1 MAVLWTSSSCFFPS
15 RFSSLLRVVLSLR
28 GIPYCRYSSYFLVLG
43 ILVVLPY
50 GLYLVRPYVVTELG
64 SLHRH
69 VRNRLHRAVGRVSRS
84 RLSTSSRPLLP
95 CTFLLSATESTCSSM
110 AWGSTVFG
118 VAWLVNSF
126 EARKGVLWLLESC
139 QQIRTGWCCVVST
152 RLKPRGLAKP
162 PRVSPLHVSSLGFF
176 PAHIKGRSG
185 SKSPAEFGV
194 RSFKPVTG
202 QETGCSLDHRLGGRA
217 PAGAL
222 REETPQDL

>member
-15 RFSSLLRVVLSLR
+15 RFPSLLRVA
-28 GIPYCRYSSYFLVLG
+28 FF
-43 ILVVLPY
+43 VLPST
-50 GLYLVRPYVVTELG
+50 VHTDCMPCCPYVVCRIVVILRISWYWAYWWYCRMDLTWYWNLAPCFVMFETGLAG
-64 SLHRH
+64 T
-69 VRNRLHRAVGRVSRS
+69 VERVSRS

-126 EARKGVLWLLESC
+126 EARKVVLWLLETC
-139 QQIRTGWCCVVST
+139 QQSRTGWCRVVST

-162 PRVSPLHVSSLGFF
+162 PRMSPLHVSSLGFF

-185 SKSPAEFGV
+185 LGFQRNLELAFSNLSAPAE
-194 RSFKPVTG
+194 
-202 QETGCSLDHRLGGRA
+202 L
-217 PAGAL
+217 
-222 REETPQDL
+222 